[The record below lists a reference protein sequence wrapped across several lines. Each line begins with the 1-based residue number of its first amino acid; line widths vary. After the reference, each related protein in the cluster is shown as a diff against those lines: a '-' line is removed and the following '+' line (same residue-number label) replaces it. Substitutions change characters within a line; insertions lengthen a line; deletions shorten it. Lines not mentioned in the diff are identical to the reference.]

1 MARTDFRPRNFK
13 HCVRRKNSIPLH
25 ALSKTSSDY
34 TGSTRISL
42 NSRQQDTKAFRKRSP
57 LSSATYSGR
66 LLQSFISSP
75 QKGGKH
81 ATGHRSQCL
90 KSIHRKPPFLN
101 GTSLK
106 HKNSTKTRSFHDQTR
121 SKGCI
126 SVSRSSSRLPKV
138 SSLRLEKSGLQF
150 RALPFGL
157 NIAPRVFT
165 RLLKPVAAFLRKR
178 GARIVIYLDDIRRRF
193 TEMAMSLLESLGFII
208 NKEKSILKPTQVL
221 TFLGFTI
228 NSVNMT
234 LNLPHDKV
242 TAIQS
247 QCRQLLTLS
256 SVTLRT
262 IAQILGTLEAA
273 RPAIWKAPLHYRMLQ
288 VQLTQGLQ
296 QNQNNYT
303 KVVTLS
309 PQSRQE
315 LHWWVLEIESC
326 NGSPVVTPPP
336 DLTIYTDASKRGW
349 GGICLNQQA
358 NRKWSASEKLLH
370 MNFLELKSAF
380 LSIQALIRDKRSITV
395 SLNMDNTTVVAYV
408 NHQGGTHSPKLLQL
422 ALQLWN
428 WCVKRDIV
436 LVAHHVPG
444 KSNSLAYRES
454 RVFVDNSD
462 WMLDPSLIRPLL
474 SDCKT
479 DLFASRL
486 THQLPYYVSWRP
498 DSRAFHSD
506 TFSLNWRGLKG
517 YAFPPFNMIPKVL
530 DKIISDQAEVLLVA
544 PVWQAQPW
552 WPLLLHLLI
561 QPPILLPVSPHLL
574 TDPAEPRAIHP
585 MFPRLHLGV
594 FRISYNVT
602 KQRAFQQTLPN
613 YLSQPLDP
621 PHIKPMNPA
630 GNAGA
635 AGVVREKLILFRHL

>member
-1 MARTDFRPRNFK
+1 M
-13 HCVRRKNSIPLH
+13 
-25 ALSKTSSDY
+25 
-34 TGSTRISL
+34 
-42 NSRQQDTKAFRKRSP
+42 
-57 LSSATYSGR
+57 
-66 LLQSFISSP
+66 
-75 QKGGKH
+75 
-81 ATGHRSQCL
+81 
-90 KSIHRKPPFLN
+90 
-101 GTSLK
+101 
-106 HKNSTKTRSFHDQTR
+106 
-121 SKGCI
+121 
-126 SVSRSSSRLPKV
+126 
-138 SSLRLEKSGLQF
+138 
-150 RALPFGL
+150 
-157 NIAPRVFT
+157 
-165 RLLKPVAAFLRKR
+165 
-178 GARIVIYLDDIRRRF
+178 IYLDDILIIGSKIEETPRF

-247 QCRQLLTLS
+247 QRRQLLTLS
-256 SVTLRT
+256 SVTLRA

-273 RPAIWKAPLHYRMLQ
+273 RPAIWNNPNPLHYRMLQ

-309 PQSRQE
+309 PRSRQE

-336 DLTIYTDASKRGW
+336 DLTIYTDPSKRGW

-358 NRKWSASEKLLH
+358 NGKWSASEKLLH
-370 MNFLELKSAF
+370 INFLELKSAF
-380 LSIQALIRDKRSITV
+380 LSIHALIRDKRSITV
-395 SLNMDNTTVVAYV
+395 SLNMDNTTAVAYV

-428 WCVKRDIV
+428 WCAQRDIV

-444 KSNSLAYRES
+444 KSNSLADRES
-454 RVFVDNSD
+454 RVLVDNSD

-479 DLFASRL
+479 DLCLEAYTPAFVLCQLETGSPRL
-486 THQLPYYVSWRP
+486 PLRCIQSQLAGTQGLRVSP
-498 DSRAFHSD
+498 VQLDS
-506 TFSLNWRGLKG
+506 KG
-517 YAFPPFNMIPKVL
+517 PGQNNIR
-530 DKIISDQAEVLLVA
+530 SGRSLLVA
-544 PVWQAQPW
+544 PVWQAQLW

-574 TDPAEPRAIHP
+574 TDPAEPQAIHP

-613 YLSQPLDP
+613 YLSQPLEP

-635 AGVVREKLILFRHL
+635 AGVVREKIILFRHL

>member
-1 MARTDFRPRNFK
+1 MPYQKHPQITQVQHGSASTLDNEIQKLLEKGALCRVPFTADSFYSRLFLVPKKRGSMRP
-13 HCVRRKNSIPLH
+13 VIDLS
-25 ALSKTSSDY
+25 ALNQF
-34 TGSTRISL
+34 IE
-42 NSRQQDTKAFRKRSP
+42 NPHF
-57 LSSATYSGR
+57 
-66 LLQSFISSP
+66 QS
-75 QKGGKH
+75 
-81 ATGHRSQCL
+81 
-90 KSIHRKPPFLN
+90 

-126 SVSRSSSRLPKV
+126 SVSGSSSRLPKV
-138 SSLRLEKSGLQF
+138 SSLRLEKSDLSIQGSPL
-150 RALPFGL
+150 RSEHS
-157 NIAPRVFT
+157 PRVFT

-178 GARIVIYLDDIRRRF
+178 GARIVIYLDDILIIGSKIEETPRF

-247 QCRQLLTLS
+247 QRRQLLTLS
-256 SVTLRT
+256 SVTLRA

-273 RPAIWKAPLHYRMLQ
+273 RPAIWNNPNPNPLHYRMLQ

-309 PQSRQE
+309 PRSRQE

-336 DLTIYTDASKRGW
+336 DLTIYTDPSKRGW

-358 NRKWSASEKLLH
+358 NGKWSASEKLLH
-370 MNFLELKSAF
+370 INFLELKSAF
-380 LSIQALIRDKRSITV
+380 LSIHALIRDKRSITV
-395 SLNMDNTTVVAYV
+395 SLNMDNTTAVAYV

-428 WCVKRDIV
+428 WCAQRDIV

-444 KSNSLAYRES
+444 KSNSLADRES

-486 THQLPYYVSWRP
+486 THQLSYYVSWRP
-498 DSRAFHSD
+498 DPRAFHSD
-506 TFSLNWRGLKG
+506 AFSLNWRGLKG
-517 YAFPPFNMIPKVL
+517 YAFPPFNLIPKVL
-530 DKIISDQAEVLLVA
+530 DKIISDQAEVC
-544 PVWQAQPW
+544 
-552 WPLLLHLLI
+552 
-561 QPPILLPVSPHLL
+561 
-574 TDPAEPRAIHP
+574 
-585 MFPRLHLGV
+585 
-594 FRISYNVT
+594 
-602 KQRAFQQTLPN
+602 
-613 YLSQPLDP
+613 
-621 PHIKPMNPA
+621 
-630 GNAGA
+630 
-635 AGVVREKLILFRHL
+635 